1 MKFYDIRLFP
11 HGAGAGSL
19 VEYDSSDPVE
29 IEEALSRGF
38 LLRTGQRVGGKDLG
52 LRKMG
57 SEYELMVTSPPAG
70 PSSKFPHETLEGA
83 LKQVAELVK
92 LAEELEGA

>member
-1 MKFYDIRLFP
+1 MKFYDLRLFP

-38 LLRTGQRVGGKDLG
+38 SLRTGQRVGGKDLG
-52 LRKMG
+52 LRKIG

-70 PSSKFPHETLEGA
+70 PSSKFLHETLGGA
-83 LKQVAELVK
+83 LNQVAELEK
-92 LAEELEGA
+92 AAEELEG

>member
-19 VEYDSSDPVE
+19 VEYDSSDPAE

-38 LLRTGQRVGGKDLG
+38 SLRTAQRVGGKDLR

-70 PSSKFPHETLEGA
+70 PSSKFPHETLGGT
-83 LKQVAELVK
+83 LNQVAELAK
-92 LAEELEGA
+92 LVEGLEG

>member
-19 VEYDSSDPVE
+19 VEYDSSDPAE

-38 LLRTGQRVGGKDLG
+38 LLRTGQRVGGKDLR
-52 LRKMG
+52 LRKMA
-57 SEYELMVTSPPAG
+57 STNSW
-70 PSSKFPHETLEGA
+70 
-83 LKQVAELVK
+83 
-92 LAEELEGA
+92 